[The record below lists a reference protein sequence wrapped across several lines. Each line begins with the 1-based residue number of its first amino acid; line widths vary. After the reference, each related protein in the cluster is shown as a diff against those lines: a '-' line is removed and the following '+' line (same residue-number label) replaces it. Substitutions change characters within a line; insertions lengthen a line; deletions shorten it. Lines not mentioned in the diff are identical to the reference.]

1 LLWRSWAGTVRTSRI
16 LIRRRGLRRRRVLA
30 ARQIFR
36 ALQTGLNFVN
46 DAEVADELRAS
57 RIDEVRLAI
66 GAAINVYR
74 REISSTRFFQ
84 AKSRERSE
92 HQEHRAQRNAAVSKA
107 LRVEGAEPREDCFP
121 AGDCFARAQSLVQNV
136 VNEARRRFDLRKRM

>member
-1 LLWRSWAGTVRTSRI
+1 
-16 LIRRRGLRRRRVLA
+16 
-30 ARQIFR
+30 

-46 DAEVADELRAS
+46 DAEVADELRAA

-74 REISSTRFFQ
+74 REISGTRFFP
-84 AKSRERSE
+84 AKSSERSE
-92 HQEHRAQRNAAVSKA
+92 HQEHRAHRNAAVSKA

-121 AGDCFARAQSLVQNV
+121 AGDWFARAQSLVQNV
-136 VNEARRRFDLRKRM
+136 VNEARRRFDLRKRMQAGQRLCHAGDKRSAARTRVHVGVELFLLSGR